1 MGRPK
6 GSKNKKN
13 NKHIKASTVIPKKDY
28 NNEPIIEISPEIK
41 RTIVLLFWI
50 LVAVLFLLSLF
61 NLAGQL
67 GGILNNSL
75 IFLMGKARWVF
86 VFVFLITLVFRIF
99 KRKQKNDYKYFL
111 GSIIFFLSIFGFFML
126 FGATSDLS
134 AKFYGDG
141 GVLGFLFAELFI
153 KYTGNI
159 ATFFILFTF
168 FSIGFILMFDEEF
181 LNKLKIRSKEEN
193 VELEE
198 DEDNEDDN
206 EKIRKIR
213 ELKPFKNRKLS
224 KKERKFIHDLQEE
237 TIVSSSE
244 DNKKDKIKK
253 IIDTSNNT
261 LENSLNNATSKKY
274 NLPKKEIYLPLSLLS
289 EVEPTPVSAGDIE
302 LKKQIIFQTLEN
314 FNIPVEMGKVRV
326 GPAVT
331 QYTFKPSDGVKLQK
345 IVNLQSDLA
354 LSLAAKSLRMEAPIP
369 GKSLIGVEIPNEV
382 SSIVSLKELLESS
395 EFKTRKSNL
404 TLVLGKDVS
413 ANVFSADLGRMPHLL
428 VAGAT
433 GTGKTVCL
441 HGIIAS
447 LMYQNSPDDLKFIMV
462 DPKRV
467 EMTLYNG
474 IPYLITPPV
483 TDSRK
488 IVNVF
493 KWAVSEMDR
502 RYLLLASEKK
512 RDIDSYNSAVQNS
525 EKIPKIV
532 IVVDELADLMMLARQ
547 EIEPCIIRI
556 AQLARAVGIHLI
568 LATQRPSVN
577 VITGLIK
584 ANIPARISF
593 SVTSS
598 IDSRTIL
605 DTVGAEKLL
614 GKGDMLFSSA
624 EVAKPVRIQGTYVS
638 DEEIKNIVLH
648 LKSMDFDIEY
658 DNTVVERPS
667 IKNGVS
673 TGDFSGADDDLFEE
687 AAKEVIDSKKA
698 STSYL
703 QRKLRIGYARAARL
717 MDLLEEAGVVGP
729 SDGAKGRDVLIS
741 SFDELYSNSSSS
753 DPFVSEIE
761 EE

>member
-6 GSKNKKN
+6 GSKNKKH
-13 NKHIKASTVIPKKDY
+13 KTVKSPSKSPSKEKYKSD
-28 NNEPIIEISPEIK
+28 PIIEISPEIK
-41 RTIVLLFWI
+41 RTIVLIFWI
-50 LVAVLFLLSLF
+50 LIAILFLLALF
-61 NLAGQL
+61 DLAGQF
-67 GGILNNSL
+67 GFILNDSL
-75 IFLMGKARWVF
+75 SFLMGKARWFF
-86 VFVFLITLVFRIF
+86 VFVFLITLLLRFF

-111 GSIIFFLSIFGFFML
+111 GSIIFFLSVFGFFML
-126 FGATSDLS
+126 FGTPSDLS
-134 AKFYGDG
+134 IKFYGDG
-141 GVLGFLFAELFI
+141 GILGFLFAKLFI
-153 KYTGNI
+153 KYTGDI

-168 FSIGFILMFDEEF
+168 AFIGFILMFDEEF
-181 LNKLKIRSKEEN
+181 LNKFKSKTVEN
-193 VELEE
+193 EDSDLE
-198 DEDNEDDN
+198 DEEII
-206 EKIRKIR
+206 KKAK
-213 ELKPFKNRKLS
+213 ELKPFKNKKLS
-224 KKERKFIHDLQEE
+224 KREKKFIHDLQEE
-237 TIVSSSE
+237 TVIASPE
-244 DNKKDKIKK
+244 DSKKKK
-253 IIDTSNNT
+253 KSKKVTPLPNN

-274 NLPKKEIYLPLSLLS
+274 NLPKKEIYLPLNLLS
-289 EVEPTPVSAGDIE
+289 DIEPTPVSAGDVE
-302 LKKQIIFQTLEN
+302 LKKQIISQTLEN

-369 GKSLIGVEIPNEV
+369 GKSLVGIEIPNEK
-382 SSIVSLKELLESS
+382 SSIVSLKDLLQSPS
-395 EFKTRKSNL
+395 FKTRKTNL

-413 ANVFSADLGRMPHLL
+413 ANVFTADLGRMPHLL

-447 LMYQNSPDDLKFIMV
+447 LMYQNSPDDLKFIMI

-502 RYLLLASEKK
+502 RYQLLASSKK
-512 RDIDSYNSAVQNS
+512 RDIDSYNSSVSNN

-598 IDSRTIL
+598 VDSKTIL
-605 DTVGAEKLL
+605 DSVGAEKLL

-624 EVAKPVRIQGTYVS
+624 EISKSVRIQGTYVS

-673 TGDFSGADDDLFEE
+673 AGDFSGADDDLFEE
-687 AAKEVIDSKKA
+687 AANEIISSKKA

-729 SDGAKGRDVLIS
+729 SEGSKGRDVLID
-741 SFDELYSNSSSS
+741 SFDDLYSNSSSSS
-753 DPFVSEIE
+753 DPFVSEEAE
-761 EE
+761 E

>member
-1 MGRPK
+1 MGRKK
-6 GSKNKKN
+6 GSKNKKH
-13 NKHIKASTVIPKKDY
+13 NKSTKVSTVSKKKNY
-28 NNEPIIEISPEIK
+28 NSDPIIEISPEIK

-50 LVAVLFLLSLF
+50 LISVLFLLSLF
-61 NLAGQL
+61 DLSGQL

-75 IFLMGKARWVF
+75 IFLMGKARWIF
-86 VFVFLITLVFRIF
+86 VFVFLITLILRFF

-111 GSIIFFLSIFGFFML
+111 GSIIFFLAVFGFFML
-126 FGATSDLS
+126 FGTPENLDIN
-134 AKFYGDG
+134 FYGDG
-141 GVLGFLFAELFI
+141 GVLGFLFAKLFI
-153 KYTGNI
+153 KYTGDI

-168 FSIGFILMFDEEF
+168 FVIGFILMFDEEV
-181 LNKLKIRSKEEN
+181 LNKFKSKSKDEEDF
-193 VELEE
+193 ELEE
-198 DEDNEDDN
+198 DDSED
-206 EKIRKIR
+206 EKIKKIK
-213 ELKPFKNRKLS
+213 ELTPFKNRKLS
-224 KKERKFIHDLQEE
+224 KKEKRFIHDLQEE
-237 TIVSSSE
+237 TVVASSTE
-244 DNKKDKIKK
+244 DKKNIIKK
-253 IIDTSNNT
+253 IISPHDNS

-289 EVEPTPVSAGDIE
+289 DIEPTPVSAGDVN

-369 GKSLIGVEIPNEV
+369 GKSLIGIEIPNEK
-382 SSIVSLKELLESS
+382 SSIVSLKGLLQSN

-447 LMYQNSPDDLKFIMV
+447 LMYQNSPDDLKFIMI

-502 RYLLLASEKK
+502 RYQLLASEKK
-512 RDIDSYNSAVQNS
+512 RDINSYNSAVADS

-532 IVVDELADLMMLARQ
+532 IIVDELADLMMLARQ

-556 AQLARAVGIHLI
+556 AQLARAVGIHLV

-605 DTVGAEKLL
+605 DSVGAEKLL

-624 EVAKPVRIQGTYVS
+624 EIAKPVRIQGTYVS

-648 LKSMDFDIEY
+648 LKKMDFDIEY
-658 DNTVVERPS
+658 DNTIIERPS
-667 IKNGVS
+667 MKNGVS
-673 TGDFSGADDDLFEE
+673 LGNFSGADDDLFEE
-687 AAKEVIDSKKA
+687 AAKEIINSQKA

-703 QRKLRIGYARAARL
+703 QRKFRIGYARAARL

-729 SDGAKGRDVLIS
+729 SEGSKGRDVLVN
-741 SFDELYSNSSSS
+741 SFEEFFSGNSSSNSS
-753 DPFVSEIE
+753 DPFVSEPE
-761 EE
+761 E

>member
-6 GSKNKKN
+6 GSKNKKHT
-13 NKHIKASTVIPKKDY
+13 KSIKTPLKTSSKKKY
-28 NNEPIIEISPEIK
+28 KSEPIIEISPEIK
-41 RTIVLLFWI
+41 RTIILVFWI
-50 LVAVLFLLSLF
+50 LIAILFLLSLF
-61 NLAGQL
+61 NLAGQF
-67 GGILNNSL
+67 GFIVNDSL
-75 IFLMGKARWVF
+75 LFLMGKSRWIF
-86 VFVFLITLVFRIF
+86 VFVFLITLILRFF

-111 GSIIFFLSIFGFFML
+111 GSIVFFLAVFGFFML
-126 FGATSDLS
+126 FGAPEDL
-134 AKFYGDG
+134 AIKFYGDG
-141 GVLGFLFAELFI
+141 GILGFIFAKLFI

-168 FSIGFILMFDEEF
+168 AFTGFVLMFDEEF
-181 LNKLKIRSKEEN
+181 LSKFKKES
-193 VELEE
+193 VESEDYDLEE
-198 DEDNEDDN
+198 EEVI
-206 EKIRKIR
+206 KKAK
-213 ELKPFKNRKLS
+213 ELKPFRNRKLS
-224 KKERKFIHDLQEE
+224 KKEKKFIHELQEE
-237 TIVSSSE
+237 TAISDLE
-244 DNKKDKIKK
+244 PKENKKNKAKK
-253 IIDTSNNT
+253 IIIPNSNT
-261 LENSLNNATSKKY
+261 LEDSLNNATSKKY

-289 EVEPTPVSAGDIE
+289 DIEPTPVSAGDVE
-302 LKKQIIFQTLEN
+302 LKKQIISQTLEN

-354 LSLAAKSLRMEAPIP
+354 LSLAARSLRMEAPIP
-369 GKSLIGVEIPNEV
+369 GKSLVGIEIPNEV
-382 SSIVSLKELLESS
+382 SSIVSLKDLLQSPN
-395 EFKTRKSNL
+395 FKTRKSNL

-413 ANVFSADLGRMPHLL
+413 ANVYTADLGRMPHIL

-512 RDIDSYNSAVQNS
+512 RDIDSYNSVVKNDD
-525 EKIPKIV
+525 KIPKIV
-532 IVVDELADLMMLARQ
+532 IIVDELADLMMLARQ

-556 AQLARAVGIHLI
+556 AQLARAVGIHLV

-584 ANIPARISF
+584 ANIPGRISF

-598 IDSRTIL
+598 VDSKTIL

-624 EVAKPVRIQGTYVS
+624 ELSKPVRIQGTYVS

-658 DNTVVERPS
+658 DNTVIERPS
-667 IKNGVS
+667 IKSGVS
-673 TGDFSGADDDLFEE
+673 MGNFSSADDDLFEE
-687 AAKEVIDSKKA
+687 AAKEIITSQKA

-703 QRKLRIGYARAARL
+703 QRKLRVGYARAARL
-717 MDLLEEAGVVGP
+717 MDILEEAGVVGP
-729 SDGAKGRDVLIS
+729 SEGSKGRDVLITS
-741 SFDELYSNSSSS
+741 LDELYSDNKASS
-753 DPFVSEIE
+753 DPFVSSELE

>member
-6 GSKNKKN
+6 GSKNKKRT
-13 NKHIKASTVIPKKDY
+13 KSIKSPSKISSKKEY
-28 NNEPIIEISPEIK
+28 KYEPIIEISPEIK
-41 RTIVLLFWI
+41 RTIVLVFWI
-50 LVAVLFLLSLF
+50 LIAILFLLSLF
-61 NLAGQL
+61 NLSGQF
-67 GGILNNSL
+67 GFVVNNSL
-75 IFLMGKARWVF
+75 LFLMGKARWIF
-86 VFVFLITLVFRIF
+86 VFVFLITLILRFF

-111 GSIIFFLSIFGFFML
+111 GSIIFFLAVFGFFML
-126 FGATSDLS
+126 FGVPEDLTL
-134 AKFYGDG
+134 KFYGDG
-141 GVLGFLFAELFI
+141 GILGFLFAKLFI

-168 FSIGFILMFDEEF
+168 AFTGFILMFDEEF
-181 LNKLKIRSKEEN
+181 LSKFKKDS
-193 VELEE
+193 VESEDYDLEE
-198 DEDNEDDN
+198 EEVI
-206 EKIRKIR
+206 KKAK
-213 ELKPFKNRKLS
+213 ELKPFRNRKLS
-224 KKERKFIHDLQEE
+224 KKEKKFIHELQEE
-237 TIVSSSE
+237 TTISE
-244 DNKKDKIKK
+244 GLSKEDKKNKVKK
-253 IIDTSNNT
+253 IIIPNSNT
-261 LENSLNNATSKKY
+261 LEDSLNNATSKKY

-289 EVEPTPVSAGDIE
+289 DVEPTPVSAGDVE
-302 LKKQIIFQTLEN
+302 LKKQIIYQTLEN

-354 LSLAAKSLRMEAPIP
+354 LSLAARSLRMEAPIP
-369 GKSLIGVEIPNEV
+369 GKSLVGIEIPNEV
-382 SSIVSLKELLESS
+382 SSIVSLKDLLQSS
-395 EFKTRKSNL
+395 NFKTRKSNL

-413 ANVFSADLGRMPHLL
+413 ANVYTADLGRMPHIL

-512 RDIDSYNSAVQNS
+512 RDIDSYNSVVQNDD
-525 EKIPKIV
+525 KIPKIV
-532 IVVDELADLMMLARQ
+532 IIVDELADLMMLARQ

-556 AQLARAVGIHLI
+556 AQLARAVGIHLV

-584 ANIPARISF
+584 ANIPGRISF

-598 IDSRTIL
+598 VDSKTIL

-624 EVAKPVRIQGTYVS
+624 ELSKPVRIQGTYVS

-658 DNTVVERPS
+658 DNTVIERPS

-673 TGDFSGADDDLFEE
+673 MGNFSSADDDLFEE
-687 AAKEVIDSKKA
+687 AAKEIITSQKA

-703 QRKLRIGYARAARL
+703 QRKLRVGYARAARL
-717 MDLLEEAGVVGP
+717 MDILEEAGVVGP
-729 SDGAKGRDVLIS
+729 SEGSKGRDVLIT
-741 SFDELYSNSSSS
+741 SFDELYSDNTSSS
-753 DPFVSEIE
+753 DPFVSSELE